1 MKKIK
6 VLIADD
12 HHLMID
18 GLKSLLDSV
27 EQVEIVGIAHD
38 GLEALKIISRKQ
50 VDVVLLDIQM
60 PKMNGFEVAAELKT
74 KHPEIKILMLTMYDK
89 PGFIRELL
97 ETGVDGYVLKN
108 TGKEELVEGIQAV
121 MAGERYFS
129 KEVETIFFDSLKKS
143 RDESAFLTAREV
155 EIMKL
160 IARELTSQEIAE
172 QLYLSHFTVDTH
184 RKNIISKLGV
194 KNTAGLIRY
203 AYENGYFD
211 LKN

>member
-1 MKKIK
+1 MSKIK

-18 GLKSLLDSV
+18 GLQSLLDSV
-27 EQVEIVGIAHD
+27 DGIEIVGVAHD
-38 GLEALKIISRKQ
+38 GHEAITFASRKP
-50 VDVVLLDIQM
+50 VDVILLDIQM
-60 PKMNGFEVAAELKT
+60 PKMNGFQVAAELKT
-74 KHPEIKILMLTMYDK
+74 KRPEIKLLVLTMYDK

-97 ETGVDGYVLKN
+97 ESGVDGYVLKN
-108 TGKEELVEGIQAV
+108 TGKEELVEGIRAV
-121 MAGERYFS
+121 MQGERYFS

-143 RDESAFLTAREV
+143 KDDTAFLTTREV

-160 IARELTSQEIAE
+160 IAREFTSQEIAE
-172 QLYLSHFTVDTH
+172 QLFLSHFTVDTH

-203 AYENGYFD
+203 AYENGYFE